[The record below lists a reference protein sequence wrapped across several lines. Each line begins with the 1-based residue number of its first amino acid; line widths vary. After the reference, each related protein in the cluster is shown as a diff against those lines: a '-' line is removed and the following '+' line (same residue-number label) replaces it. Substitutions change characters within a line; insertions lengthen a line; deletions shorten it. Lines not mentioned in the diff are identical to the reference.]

1 MSGAQ
6 QALVSTLA
14 YRLVSFWLP
23 LPVGAVAQL
32 LFRRRYG
39 AEPESES
46 DVELGE
52 SSTSKTG
59 P

>member
-1 MSGAQ
+1 MLTAAGVGAQ

-14 YRLVSFWLP
+14 YRLASFWLP
-23 LPVGAVAQL
+23 IPAGGIAYT

-39 AEPESES
+39 PESE
-46 DVELGE
+46 E
-52 SSTSKTG
+52 SSTSTTV